1 MERPGTPRSARQIL
15 NRLNEVSF
23 NAVLLKELDRLV
35 DRRGRGVVELG
46 RDHAA
51 PPSSGAV
58 GPYPAE
64 PRPCSK
70 LNAEWEFLAML
81 RDEGRRAADVFL
93 AEHGDALGHRS
104 SMDLDIL
111 LREV

>member
-1 MERPGTPRSARQIL
+1 MPINPVERPGTPRSARQIL

-23 NAVLLKELDRLV
+23 NA
-35 DRRGRGVVELG
+35 
-46 RDHAA
+46 
-51 PPSSGAV
+51 
-58 GPYPAE
+58 
-64 PRPCSK
+64 
-70 LNAEWEFLAML
+70 EWEFLAML
-81 RDEGRRAADVFL
+81 RDEGRRAAEVFL